1 MGRYFSMINEQ
12 ANRRPKYTK
21 YEIAKLVKQKIEASQ
36 LALNDFCI
44 KFDIDSK
51 ILTDILAAKRSFN
64 KKILNSAAVIL
75 DTDIRELLSE
85 EVDAAPA
92 FRSKDI
98 KEETIKTVDIANLL
112 FNEIIMQ
119 KKISV

>member
-1 MGRYFSMINEQ
+1 MINEQ